1 MTRED
6 LAERVFARIEK
17 LKLEPHA
24 ANLFSVAL
32 ILWDE
37 DREALAGK
45 ISKGF
50 NRAGV
55 VHEEPARSTKHDI
68 G

>member
-1 MTRED
+1 MTREE
-6 LAERVFARIEK
+6 LAERVFARIDR
-17 LKLEPHA
+17 LKIEPTA
-24 ANLFSVAL
+24 ANLFVSAI

-37 DREALAGK
+37 DRQK

-55 VHEEPARSTKHDI
+55 AEPEAPARSSRHDI
-68 G
+68 DT